1 MAALAR
7 LNSPLECL
15 RAPFLFNPVIRGSNK
30 IVYEHNRER
39 TCLLHSVKKV
49 LGLSADYDP
58 TRTIKVLD
66 HPTLLFSATRIGHDP
81 EWHVTGTGLMSKE
94 FFKEF
99 RLRNAN
105 TLNCY
110 LKVIQQVRSLSC
122 NRLPW
127 QKYCIC

>member
-30 IVYEHNRER
+30 IVYEHNEER

-66 HPTLLFSATRIGHDP
+66 HPTRVNGNEFMPDGSR
-81 EWHVTGTGLMSKE
+81 
-94 FFKEF
+94 FFKKF
-99 RLRNAN
+99 GLRNAN

-110 LKVIQQVRSLSC
+110 
-122 NRLPW
+122 
-127 QKYCIC
+127 

>member
-30 IVYEHNRER
+30 IVYEHNEGR
-39 TCLLHSVKKV
+39 TCLLHSVTKV

-66 HPTLLFSATRIGHDP
+66 HPTALFSATRSDTI
-81 EWHVTGTGLMSKE
+81 
-94 FFKEF
+94 
-99 RLRNAN
+99 
-105 TLNCY
+105 
-110 LKVIQQVRSLSC
+110 LSGV
-122 NRLPW
+122 
-127 QKYCIC
+127 